1 MRSILAIAA
10 LLVLFFG
17 CVGQTAPSA
26 TENQTEVVQNA
37 TVQQANHTAN
47 LTNASKPAVQV
58 NYTDGLLNAV
68 LNDNITLAESMIK
81 NGADVNV
88 KFFNDTMLA
97 TVLESRGNPDMA
109 NLLIENGAD
118 VNFKDSYNR
127 TALITALRINY
138 NETAKLAIEH
148 GADLNAKDN
157 DGSSALILAL
167 QNKNYE
173 IARLLIN
180 KGADVNVKFNSYAFD
195 GRELTTLMAALV
207 YAPSDIARLMVS
219 KGANVSAMDSQ
230 GLDAVPYAE
239 SYKSDDKDLINFLK
253 GQEQNATTNASS
265 ADDTSNMPTRCMDY
279 DPNVVSS
286 GTMTVNG
293 VTYKIVMCQ
302 SNQVCDIDT
311 GQCK

>member
-1 MRSILAIAA
+1 MKIAILAILAG
-10 LLVLFFG
+10 LVLLFG
-17 CVGQTAPSA
+17 CVGQTVPSA

-37 TVQQANHTAN
+37 TVQQAN
-47 LTNASKPAVQV
+47 LTNTSKPAVQV

-68 LNDNITLAESMIK
+68 LNDNVTLAESMIK

-88 KFFNDTMLA
+88 EWFNE
-97 TVLESRGNPDMA
+97 TVLAMELGSRGNPDMA

-180 KGADVNVKFNSYAFD
+180 KGADVNVKFNSYSFD
-195 GRELTTLMAALV
+195 GRELTTLMVALI

-219 KGANVSAMDSQ
+219 KGANVSATDSQ

-253 GQEQNATTNASS
+253 DQEQNATTNASS

-293 VTYKIVMCQ
+293 VTYKIVMCSSTQ
-302 SNQVCDIDT
+302 TCDIDS